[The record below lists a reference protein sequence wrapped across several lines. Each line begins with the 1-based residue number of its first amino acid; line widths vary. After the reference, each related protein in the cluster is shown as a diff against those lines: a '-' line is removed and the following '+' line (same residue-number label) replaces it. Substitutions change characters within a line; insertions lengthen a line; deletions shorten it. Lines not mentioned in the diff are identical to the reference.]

1 MLREIMI
8 EELDAMFSGYA
19 ETAMCSNPGPMCPP
33 GQVH

>member
-1 MLREIMI
+1 MVREIVI
-8 EELDAMFSGYA
+8 EELDATFGGYA